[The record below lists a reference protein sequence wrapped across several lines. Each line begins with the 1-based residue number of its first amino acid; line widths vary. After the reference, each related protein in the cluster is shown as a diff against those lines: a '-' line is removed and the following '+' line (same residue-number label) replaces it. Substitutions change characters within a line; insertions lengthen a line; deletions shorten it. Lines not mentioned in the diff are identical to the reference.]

1 MLYYLE
7 QWHERGTSCIRIN
20 VEWRDRNSFSH
31 QCGRYFRDS
40 GGLLWRLDMSVSV
53 KKSIWQTP
61 AEGNWIT
68 SVVTTLTCGC
78 GGTKRKKVKKKCCK
92 KTQKSTQFKLSYLK
106 TTGKLCF
113 PSAAFVLRPLWKHWG
128 QLDNGPPLHSCL
140 PLWMCTEEDEWDSLF
155 MKVRGN
161 WFLGIAFV
169 CCWM

>member
-40 GGLLWRLDMSVSV
+40 GGLLWRLDMSASV

-78 GGTKRKKVKKKCCK
+78 GGTKRKKVKKNVVK
-92 KTQKSTQFKLSYLK
+92 KLKSQHNLNFPISKQQESCVSLQPH
-106 TTGKLCF
+106 LC
-113 PSAAFVLRPLWKHWG
+113 
-128 QLDNGPPLHSCL
+128 LDHCGS
-140 PLWMCTEEDEWDSLF
+140 TEDSLI
-155 MKVRGN
+155 MG
-161 WFLGIAFV
+161 LLSTLV
-169 CCWM
+169 CLYGCAQRKMNEILYSWR

>member
-1 MLYYLE
+1 MLNGGIE
-7 QWHERGTSCIRIN
+7 TQ
-20 VEWRDRNSFSH
+20 
-31 QCGRYFRDS
+31 QCERYFRDS

-68 SVVTTLTCGC
+68 SVVTHDSHVWLW
-78 GGTKRKKVKKKCCK
+78 RHKKKEGKKKCCK
-92 KTQKSTQFKLSYLK
+92 KSQKSTQFKLSYLK

-161 WFLGIAFV
+161 WFLGIAIV
-169 CCWM
+169 CCSM